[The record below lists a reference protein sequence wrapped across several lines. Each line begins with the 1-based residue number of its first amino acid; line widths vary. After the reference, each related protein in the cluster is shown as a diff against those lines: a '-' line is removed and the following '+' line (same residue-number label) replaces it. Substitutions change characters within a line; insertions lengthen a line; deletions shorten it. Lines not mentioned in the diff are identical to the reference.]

1 VRSGGRSWGRSG
13 GRAWGRSGIRSGM
26 RLRKRSGLRSGESF
40 SDDTNTISVFRG
52 KKGNQIVY
60 LEFFN
65 FKLNKIKKF

>member
-1 VRSGGRSWGRSG
+1 
-13 GRAWGRSGIRSGM
+13 M